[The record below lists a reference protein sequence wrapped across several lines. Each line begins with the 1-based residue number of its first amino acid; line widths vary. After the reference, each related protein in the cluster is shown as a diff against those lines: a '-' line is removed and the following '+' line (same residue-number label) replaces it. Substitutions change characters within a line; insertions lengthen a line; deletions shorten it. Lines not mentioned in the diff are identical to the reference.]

1 MKRILSTAALSLSLF
16 ATTAAIAG
24 EGYVTTDVS
33 LRAGPD
39 SSYPDVGLLY
49 AGTTVAIEGC
59 VNGWSWCDVVT
70 GDSRGW
76 LPANYLQQEYQGQRV
91 LVPEYGV
98 RIGIPIVAFV
108 FGAYWDSHYRHRSW
122 YGEREHWSQVRPN
135 YQTVVVQGDAYRRSH
150 DVSYGTSQTQSRTSQ
165 TANVRTVDESRRSA
179 VVTEQPSHHDRHAN
193 TTTTA
198 QHTVTTESRESQKYA
213 HHAKPVEHHSVE
225 SKAMAQQ
232 HSVATQ
238 TRPQESHANHAK
250 QIERNTV
257 QTQEAPKPMH
267 EHKAAQPKVIAEHKV
282 AQPKTSKKDT
292 SAKSRSEHQGNK
304 DPDQH

>member
-16 ATTAAIAG
+16 ASTAAIAG
-24 EGYVTTDVS
+24 VGYVTTDVS

-39 SSYPDVGLLY
+39 ATYPDVGLLY
-49 AGTTVAIEGC
+49 AGTSVAIEGC
-59 VNGWSWCDVVT
+59 VDGWSWCDVVT

-122 YGEREHWSQVRPN
+122 YSEREHWSQLRPN
-135 YQTVVVQGDAYRRSH
+135 YQTVIVQGDAYRQSH
-150 DVSYGTSQTQSRTSQ
+150 DVSYRTSHSQSRTSE
-165 TANVRTVDESRRSA
+165 APRVRTIDESRRAAA
-179 VVTEQPSHHDRHAN
+179 VTVQPSHQGRHASAAA
-193 TTTTA
+193 A
-198 QHTVTTESRESQKYA
+198 QRSVTTETRAPQKYA
-213 HHAKPVEHHSVE
+213 KHAEQRSVE
-225 SKAMAQQ
+225 RDTVTQQ
-232 HSVATQ
+232 RSVTTQ
-238 TRPQESHANHAK
+238 TRSPSNHASHAK

-257 QTQEAPKPMH
+257 QTQQAPKPMN
-267 EHKAAQPKVIAEHKV
+267 EHKATQPKVIAEHKV
-282 AQPKTSKKDT
+282 AQPKTSKKDS
-292 SAKSRSEHQGNK
+292 SAKSRPEHQGNK